1 MEKRIGVGWMLV
13 INANGRDRQEGH
25 RRKKEEEKKKG
36 ESAVR

>member
-25 RRKKEEEKKKG
+25 LFFSDDFGIALMKF
-36 ESAVR
+36 